1 MVSLVTNQQSLI
13 TQRCLSNAN
22 NSISTAL
29 ERMSTG
35 FKLNHAKDDAAG
47 LYVAT
52 SLNTQMR
59 GLTQANNNTQLG
71 INLLNI
77 ADGSLNQMSNLLL
90 RMRDLALQASNEVYD
105 SNSLS
110 SLDNEAQSLTNELY
124 RVKNTTTFNGLNI
137 FGEVESHTP
146 QAFSLRGGGG

>member
-13 TQRCLSNAN
+13 TQRCLSSAS

-59 GLTQANNNTQLG
+59 GLTQANNNKCQ
-71 INLLNI
+71 IYY
-77 ADGSLNQMSNLLL
+77 S
-90 RMRDLALQASNEVYD
+90 E
-105 SNSLS
+105 
-110 SLDNEAQSLTNELY
+110 
-124 RVKNTTTFNGLNI
+124 
-137 FGEVESHTP
+137 
-146 QAFSLRGGGG
+146 